1 MNDGNNMWIHSSE
14 EGIRRV
20 MEGNYAYLMERVEI
34 FYELKPAIKI

>member
-1 MNDGNNMWIHSSE
+1 MNFNELNDGYNMWIHSSE

-34 FYELKPAIKI
+34 F